1 MFDVTQELT
10 TKTRRKSNT
19 RSMNEDEHKLK
30 LKLIQNHQILINRIN
45 TPDVQDLL
53 HFIAGLQ
60 D

>member
-19 RSMNEDEHKLK
+19 RSMNEDEH
-30 LKLIQNHQILINRIN
+30 KLIQNHQILINRIN